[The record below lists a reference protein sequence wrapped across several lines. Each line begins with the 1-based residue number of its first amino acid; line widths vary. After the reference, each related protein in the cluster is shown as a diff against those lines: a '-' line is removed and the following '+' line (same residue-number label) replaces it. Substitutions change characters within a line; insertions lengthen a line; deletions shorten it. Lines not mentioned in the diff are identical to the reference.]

1 VKRTAAPFLFGVFL
15 AAAALA
21 VPGAADEP
29 LHRTLTHADLEAKY
43 ADAESHFAVIDD
55 VRLHYKDEGQ
65 GPAILLVHGSLGD
78 VGDWDGWTRVLAPHF
93 RVVRLDLPGFGL
105 SGEIANGNY
114 SIDRSLTLIDGLMDS
129 LGLERFA
136 IAGVSYGGPVAFR
149 YAATRTERV
158 SALIIMNSAG
168 IEFGKQT
175 VDPKSGKKSFY
186 GAVTSDAPLTREFIE
201 RSYGHAFNDPAHLSP
216 QLVQRKLD
224 LMNVIGR
231 EREGAFMISEY
242 VRGDP
247 DRVLAH
253 VRAPTL
259 VLWGGAERSL
269 SPETA
274 DHFVAALTH
283 ARVVKKVVIPRG
295 DHAMHIEFPLETAT
309 AAREFLEAH
318 PDTEDRKTAA
328 AAMALPMVSP
338 ATMPVVFP
346 PARYSVAAGAGGV
359 PLNVVEAGDPK
370 LPAILFIHGF
380 RQSSLSWIDQF
391 GSELATR
398 CHLVAFDLRGH
409 GNSGVP
415 WNADAYDR
423 SAVWGEDV
431 ANVIRA
437 TRLSK
442 PLIVGWSYG
451 GNVAMDFA
459 RHYPTVPVA
468 GLVLVSSA
476 AGMFAAPPAPPHA
489 PVRPTSSP
497 DLSTNIAG
505 VAASG
510 AIVFP
515 ATLDPA
521 LRQLFDAAAMR
532 VSPFVDRALARRVAG
547 SNTDLI
553 PKLHAPVTLV
563 FGGRDPIV
571 APAVQA
577 RLRALFPNAR
587 VVDFP
592 EAGHALFLEDA
603 ARFNELLGSMQ
614 CSESR

>member
-1 VKRTAAPFLFGVFL
+1 LLVGVLL
-15 AAAALA
+15 AAASLA

-43 ADAESHFAVIDD
+43 ADAESHFAVIDE

-65 GPAILLVHGSLGD
+65 GPAILLIHGSLGD

-186 GAVTSDAPLTREFIE
+186 GAVTSDAPLTRDYIE
-201 RSYGHAFNDPAHLSP
+201 RSYGHAFNDPAHVSP

-274 DHFVAALTH
+274 DHFVAALTY

-309 AAREFLEAH
+309 AAREFLEAELDAAG
-318 PDTEDRKTAA
+318 PARGSTAS
-328 AAMALPMVSP
+328 ALPN
-338 ATMPVVFP
+338 AFAK
-346 PARYSVAAGAGGV
+346 ARYSITAGARGV

-391 GSELATR
+391 GSELATH
-398 CHLVAFDLRGH
+398 CHLVAFDMRGH

-415 WNADAYDR
+415 WNPDAYDR

-459 RHYPTVPVA
+459 RHYPKAPVA
-468 GLVLVSSA
+468 GWVLVSSA
-476 AGMFAAPPAPPHA
+476 AGMFAAPAAPSPA

-505 VAASG
+505 VEASG
-510 AIVFP
+510 SIVFP

-521 LRQLFDAAAMR
+521 LRRLFDAAAMR
-532 VSPFVDRALARRVAG
+532 VSPFVDRALARRAGG

-553 PKLHAPVTLV
+553 PKLRAPVTLV

-614 CSESR
+614 CGPSTL